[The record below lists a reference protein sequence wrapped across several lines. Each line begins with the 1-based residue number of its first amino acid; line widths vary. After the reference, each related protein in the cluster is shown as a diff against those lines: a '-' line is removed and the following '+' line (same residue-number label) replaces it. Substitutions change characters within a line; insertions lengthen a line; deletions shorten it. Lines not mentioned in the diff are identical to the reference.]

1 MLMRLSLNNTDNEIQ
16 SQLGGKEDILTT
28 RQEKKEN
35 NNMTTLTTSEL
46 ALLSKLQGRGV
57 NIDTKQIEQDCTIVE
72 KKDRESHID
81 FCSDSE
87 TKENFYQAR
96 ELVKSLKAF
105 KYEKKSL
112 TTKQVEK
119 LGSNYEQVSRVEVSV
134 NSYDINIKATY
145 KFLDTNG
152 KEVKPAK
159 EVKES

>member
-72 KKDRESHID
+72 KKERESHID

-87 TKENFYQAR
+87 NANSFKGLR
-96 ELVKSLKAF
+96 ESVKSLNPF
-105 KYEKKSL
+105 KYEKTSL
-112 TTKQVEK
+112 TTTQVEK